1 MISLVGLIL
10 IVDRTPPFHS
20 NSCHGQNRGND
31 AEVGHK
37 AGHSAEEGAEDPI
50 SGDIVISC
58 SDSVIESNIE
68 FDERVKK
75 KK

>member
-1 MISLVGLIL
+1 M
-10 IVDRTPPFHS
+10 
-20 NSCHGQNRGND
+20 
-31 AEVGHK
+31 GHK

-50 SGDIVISC
+50 PGDIVIAC

-75 KK
+75 KKVMVD